1 MKIFVTGAT
10 GFIGSHFI
18 NKAAFGEHQLVCLR
32 RPGSKPNI
40 KVQNEPYWVEGTL
53 EDDWTN
59 ELSDCD
65 ALVHLAAVGVSPQK
79 ATRLELLK
87 INVVATYN
95 LILAAI
101 NAGIKKYLISGSF
114 AEYGQS
120 GSKFEFI
127 PTNAMLE
134 PTTSYAASKA
144 AFLQLLYA
152 LTVEEKLQV
161 IYARIFSAFGK
172 GQHKNNLWTSMHKA
186 ALEGSDFHLTAGEQ
200 ERDFISV
207 ENTAELL
214 VNALSFS
221 NVIDG
226 NLDVRNIGSGNAQ
239 TIREFAEYWWSE
251 WGATG
256 KLHFGSKPYR
266 TNEIMRCIPMVE
278 NIK

>member
-1 MKIFVTGAT
+1 MKIFLTGAT
-10 GFIGSHFI
+10 GFIGSHFVS
-18 NKAAFGEHQLVCLR
+18 KALSEGHNLTCLR
-32 RPGSKPNI
+32 RPGSRTRI
-40 KVQNEPYWVEGTL
+40 KLKNEPTWIEGTL
-53 EDDWTN
+53 EDDWRN

-65 ALVHLAAVGVSPQK
+65 ALVHLAAVGVRPQK

-87 INVVATYN
+87 INVLATYN
-95 LILAAI
+95 LLLSAI
-101 NAGIKKYLISGSF
+101 DVGIKKYLISGSF

-120 GSKFEFI
+120 GSKFDFI

-152 LTVEEKLQV
+152 LTFEEELQV

-172 GQHKNNLWTSMHKA
+172 GQYKGNLWPSMHKA
-186 ALEGSDFHLTAGEQ
+186 ALEGSDFHLTAGKQ
-200 ERDFISV
+200 ERDFILV
-207 ENTAELL
+207 ENVAELL
-214 VNALSFS
+214 VSALSFS
-221 NVIDG
+221 NVIHG
-226 NLDVRNIGSGNAQ
+226 NLDVRNIGSGNSQ

-266 TNEIMRCIPMVE
+266 KNEVMRCIPLIE
-278 NIK
+278 DSK